1 MSWQVILVGTDGTE
15 RAGRAVVHAAELAQ
29 AVSAE
34 LVVVTAYS
42 AGHEPGTESTPA
54 ELEWAATAAAG
65 AEDVAHRA
73 ADLARS
79 AGAEHV
85 RTRTIRALPAE
96 GLSQVADD
104 VRADL
109 IVVGSKG
116 MSSSMRFITGSVPND
131 LSHHVQRDLLIV
143 QTA

>member
-1 MSWQVILVGTDGTE
+1 MPWKVILVGTDGTE
-15 RAGRAVVHAAELAQ
+15 RAGRAVTHAAELAQ
-29 AVSAE
+29 AASAE

-42 AGHEPGTESTPA
+42 AGKEPSAETTPA

-65 AEDVAHRA
+65 AEEVAHRA
-73 ADLARS
+73 ADLARA
-79 AGAEHV
+79 AGAERV

-96 GLSQVADD
+96 GLTQVAED
-104 VRADL
+104 VKADL

-116 MSSSMRFITGSVPND
+116 MSSSLRFITGSVPND

-143 QTA
+143 QTG

>member
-1 MSWQVILVGTDGTE
+1 VPWKVILVGTDGTE
-15 RAGRAVVHAAELAQ
+15 RAGRAVTHAAGLAQ

-34 LVVVTAYS
+34 LVVVTAYE
-42 AGHEPGTESTPA
+42 AGKAGREETTPA
-54 ELEWAATAAAG
+54 ELEWAATAATG
-65 AEDVAHRA
+65 AEDVARRA
-73 ADLARS
+73 AELART
-79 AGAEHV
+79 AGATQV

-96 GLSQVADD
+96 GLAQVADD

-116 MSSSMRFITGSVPND
+116 MSSSLRFITGSVPND

-143 QTA
+143 QTV